1 MKGGVESRL
10 PSITRLSDFPRKET
24 VYVGTIR
31 SPVSNGSIISMSLPH
46 LPRDYRSITA
56 DDIPG
61 SRMLSVLGAS
71 VPVLASGRVSYRGE
85 PVALIV
91 GPDKRKVAEA
101 IALTRVRIEEEP
113 ADYSFETCNSSR
125 LVAKDGLESGNV
137 EAALKSAVQVIEGDY
152 RVGPQDH
159 YYSEPQGSAAAFDY
173 DKLVIFSSTQWPFH
187 VRDAVATT
195 LGVSKDEVIVRPT
208 LLGAHLDGKLWY
220 PSLLACHAALASML
234 CGRSA
239 LLLLTRP
246 EDFLYTTKRAP
257 VLASY
262 RAGLDKSGRLVAI
275 DARIIINTGAYA
287 PFAKELVTRSMNSA
301 LGGYSCPNVRI
312 SVRAV
317 KTNLPPMGAFIGL
330 GTGPMNFAVE
340 RLVEDCAS
348 AHDLDP
354 SEWRSI
360 NAADKGDRTLGAS
373 LKRAVPYEALTTRL
387 LAISDYPRK
396 RSSFELIRKRRAD
409 PSAAP
414 GYGIGL
420 AFGPQMAASSFG
432 RVGAD
437 APSVEV
443 TLTKDSMLT
452 IRTSMSPGSRSTIE
466 IWKQSAATSLGLQ
479 PSAVVIMQPSTDTV
493 PDSGPGTLSRNV
505 SVITKLIETACAGLA
520 SKRFREALPITVRKT
535 QRARSS
541 KAVPESPLEDA
552 SWGGAVVELELDP
565 VDGLPSV
572 RGIWIV
578 VKAGRILSNDAV
590 MMTMKHDAAAA
601 LGLCLG
607 EHLDLSKGPADMDDL
622 RGYHLPRIKDAPRI
636 VVDFLEDDSD
646 PQGIGELAYALI
658 PPAFANALSQALD
671 VPWNTLP
678 LGAMNYPHGARS

>member
-1 MKGGVESRL
+1 MKGGVENRL
-10 PSITRLSDFPRKET
+10 PAITRLSDFPRDEA

-31 SPVSNGSIISMSLPH
+31 SPVSSGSIVSMSLPH

-61 SRMLSVLGAS
+61 ARILSAQGAL

-101 IALTRVRIEEEP
+101 IALTRVRIDEEP
-113 ADYSFETCNSSR
+113 ADYSFESCNSSR
-125 LVAKDGLESGNV
+125 VVAEDRLESGNV
-137 EAALKSAVQVIEGDY
+137 EAALKSAARILEGEY

-173 DKLVIFSSTQWPFH
+173 DKLVVFSSTQWPFH
-187 VRDAVATT
+187 VRDSVAAT
-195 LGVSKDEVIVRPT
+195 LGVSKEEVIVRPT
-208 LLGAHLDGKLWY
+208 LLGSHLDGKLWY
-220 PSLLACHAALASML
+220 PSLLACHASLASML
-234 CGRSA
+234 CGRPA

-246 EDFLYTTKRAP
+246 EDFLYTTKRSP
-257 VLASY
+257 ILASY
-262 RAGLDKSGRLVAI
+262 RAGLDDSGRLVAI
-275 DARIIINTGAYA
+275 DARIMINTGAYA
-287 PFAKELVTRSMNSA
+287 PFARELVYRSIRSA
-301 LGGYSCPNVRI
+301 TGGYSCPNVHI
-312 SVRAV
+312 SARAI
-317 KTNLPPMGAFIGL
+317 KTDLPPMGAFVGL

-340 RLVEDCAS
+340 RLAEECAA

-354 SEWRSI
+354 SEWRSL
-360 NAADKGDRTLGAS
+360 NAACRGDSTLGAP
-373 LKRAVPYEALTTRL
+373 LKRAVPYDELATRL

-420 AFGPQMAASSFG
+420 AFGPQMAASAFG
-432 RVGAD
+432 RAGAD

-443 TLTKDSMLT
+443 TLAKDSTLT
-452 IRTSMSPGSRSTIE
+452 IRTSLSPGSRSTTD
-466 IWKQSAATSLGLQ
+466 IWKKSAAASLGLQ
-479 PSAVVIMQPSTDTV
+479 PSAVIIKEPSTDAV
-493 PDSGPGTLSRNV
+493 PDSGPSTLSRNV
-505 SVITKLIETACAGLA
+505 SVVTKLIEIACSGLA
-520 SKRFREALPITVRKT
+520 SKRFREALPITVKKT
-535 QRARSS
+535 LRARSS
-541 KAVPESPLEDA
+541 KAAPESSLEEA

-565 VDGLPSV
+565 VDGLPAV
-572 RGIWIV
+572 RGIWLV
-578 VKAGRILSNDAV
+578 VKAGRILSNEAV
-590 MMTMKHDAAAA
+590 IRTMKHDAAAA

-607 EHLDLSKGPADMDDL
+607 EHLDLSKGPADLDDL
-622 RGYHLPRIKDAPRI
+622 RGYHLPRIKDAPKI
-636 VVDFLEDDSD
+636 VVDFLDDDSD

-678 LGAMNYPHGARS
+678 LGTLDNPCGDRS